1 MGNSLKALAVAFLI
15 MSLPIFVVTYV
26 VFDSYRERDEKI
38 TIVPGKTYIQQ
49 ETLGRTGRVKVVRT
63 THYHWKK
70 CITETSIDTVKVDNN
85 DAADAAYINHAVG
98 ISGW

>member
-1 MGNSLKALAVAFLI
+1 MDNFVKCVLMAFLI

-63 THYHWKK
+63 THYRWNK
-70 CITETSIDTVKVDNN
+70 CVMETSIDTVKVSDN